1 MPEISRLLAVVE
13 ELLPLGRDEW
23 ERVTIAYN
31 SNRSRS
37 WAERDLDSL
46 RRKFN
51 ALYSAR
57 KPTGTADMLPH
68 IKKAKLTK
76 LAIDEKANVVEMDDA
91 ADQDPDEDSATG
103 DQRCSW
109 SRATVLSRT
118 TTTKREMVTGISLA
132 ATLQAQTSRAVTISN
147 PMTLRVQQSRTPSF
161 PPRPHFLSMPPA
173 PSTYNL
179 APRVSTPL
187 PQH

>member
-46 RRKFN
+46 RRKFK

-57 KPTGTADMLPH
+57 KPTGTADMPPH

-76 LAIDEKANVVEMDDA
+76 LCHRREGKRG
-91 ADQDPDEDSATG
+91 G
-103 DQRCSW
+103 DGR
-109 SRATVLSRT
+109 RR
-118 TTTKREMVTGISLA
+118 
-132 ATLQAQTSRAVTISN
+132 
-147 PMTLRVQQSRTPSF
+147 
-161 PPRPHFLSMPPA
+161 
-173 PSTYNL
+173 
-179 APRVSTPL
+179 
-187 PQH
+187 